1 LEASRLV
8 ESRCKRHETGASE
21 RPDTT
26 HRGDEGLPFFF
37 YPQEGELVIARIH
50 HNNCGLTQEAGE
62 DGRRETNTAGTD
74 ARARTNTMLGS
85 ASAGGLG

>member
-1 LEASRLV
+1 M
-8 ESRCKRHETGASE
+8 
-21 RPDTT
+21 
-26 HRGDEGLPFFF
+26 
-37 YPQEGELVIARIH
+37 VIARIH
-50 HNNCGLTQEAGE
+50 HNNCGFTQEAGE